1 MASMGAEGPKEREN
15 STARK
20 LGLEGAVSKRPA
32 SRYVHGRTRDWLP
45 LGSFPTLDMAIAWCV
60 GRHYNIQVNV
70 GDDKWI
76 NVEQV
81 ELSN

>member
-1 MASMGAEGPKEREN
+1 MMDVRIREEHSWSRQRRYMVEAKQGSVEEG
-15 STARK
+15 T
-20 LGLEGAVSKRPA
+20 
-32 SRYVHGRTRDWLP
+32 YWLP

-76 NVEQV
+76 NVEHV